1 VSAGG
6 WESWE
11 WDDSLFAGAA
21 PYYMRGRLPYAPALA
36 EVMQDTLDLD
46 GDGRLLDVGCGPGVI
61 ALRLAHLFTDV
72 VGLDPDAEMIA
83 EAHRL
88 AGTQDVDNVS
98 WVRMR
103 AEELP
108 GGLGDFRVVSFAAS
122 FHWMDRPLVASAV
135 RSMVSSRGAVV
146 QIDAPAYRCD
156 DLANVSSVGL
166 PHPFPPDE
174 AIVALRRRYLGRDT
188 RAGRGIRNT
197 SPSGENDVFI
207 AAGFSS
213 AQEVTVPDGRVIE
226 RTIDDLVATRF
237 SSSSSTPYLFG
248 DRRADFESDLRD
260 LLTSASPSGLFSV
273 RLPDN
278 IIRIWRPAN

>member
-1 VSAGG
+1 VSGG
-6 WESWE
+6 TWESWA

-21 PYYMRGRLPYAPALA
+21 PYYMQGRLPYAPSLA

-61 ALRLAHLFTDV
+61 ALRLAHLFTEV

-83 EAHRL
+83 EAQRL
-88 AGTQDVDNVS
+88 AETQGVDNAR

-108 GGLGDFRVVSFAAS
+108 GGLGEFRVVSFAAS
-122 FHWMDRPLVASAV
+122 FHWMDRPVVATAV
-135 RSMVSSRGAVV
+135 RSMVSPAGAVV

-156 DLANVSSVGL
+156 DLANAASDGL

-174 AIVALRRRYLGRDT
+174 AIVALRQRYLGRDT

-197 SPSGENDVFI
+197 SPSGENEVFV
-207 AAGFSS
+207 AAGF
-213 AQEVTVPDGRVIE
+213 APAHEVTVPDGRVIE
-226 RTIDDLVATRF
+226 RTIDDLVAARF
-237 SSSSSTPYLFG
+237 SSSPSTPHLLG

-260 LLTSASPSGLFSV
+260 LLTHASASGLFSV

-278 IIRIWRPAN
+278 ILRIWRPAD

>member
-1 VSAGG
+1 MSGGG

-21 PYYMRGRLPYAPALA
+21 PYYMQGRLPYAPSLA
-36 EVMQDTLDLD
+36 EVMQDALDLD

-61 ALRLAHLFTDV
+61 ALRLAHLFGEV
-72 VGLDPDAEMIA
+72 VGLDPDPEMIA
-83 EAHRL
+83 EAQRL
-88 AGTQDVDNVS
+88 AEVQDVGNAA
-98 WVRMR
+98 WVCMR

-108 GGLGDFRVVSFAAS
+108 GGLGEFRVVSFAAS
-122 FHWMDRPLVASAV
+122 FHWMDRPVVAGAV
-135 RSMVSSRGAVV
+135 RSMVSSGGAVV

-156 DLANVSSVGL
+156 DLASESGVGL
-166 PHPFPPDE
+166 AHPVPPDE

-197 SPSGENDVFI
+197 SPSGENEVFV
-207 AAGFSS
+207 AAGFSP
-213 AQEVTVPDGRVIE
+213 AQEVTVPDGLVID
-226 RTIDDLVATRF
+226 RTIDDLIAARF
-237 SSSSSTPYLFG
+237 SSSPSTPYLFG

-260 LLTSASPSGLFSV
+260 LLARASPSGLFSV

-278 IIRIWRPAN
+278 VIRVWRPAE